1 MLTLPVH
8 SKKIAAL
15 HFDPASRL
23 LWIAFRD
30 GTIHSIKGIEPVKVM
45 KLVSNIPYERTPF
58 FQTHW

>member
-15 HFDPASRL
+15 HFDPAARL

-30 GTIHSIKGIEPVKVM
+30 GTVHTIKGIETAKVM
-45 KLVSNIPYERTPF
+45 RLVSNIPPEPTPY
-58 FQTHW
+58 FQTHL